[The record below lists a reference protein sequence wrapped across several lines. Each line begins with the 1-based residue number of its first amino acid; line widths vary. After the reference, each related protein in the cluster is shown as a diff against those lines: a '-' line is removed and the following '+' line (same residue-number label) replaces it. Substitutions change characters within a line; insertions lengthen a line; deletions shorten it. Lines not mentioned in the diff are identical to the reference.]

1 MGGRHDTSVYTT
13 RVKSAG
19 NMIGY
24 KSSCQGKDLSVAIGD
39 IVLLGNQVHYHG
51 NIEAL

>member
-1 MGGRHDTSVYTT
+1 MGGHHDTSVYTT

-24 KSSCQGKDLSVAIGD
+24 KSSCQGKGVSVAIGD
-39 IVLLGNQVHYHG
+39 IVLLGNQVRYHG
-51 NIEAL
+51 HIEIL